1 VNSFSIENLQFLHCG
16 PIDLQL
22 KATEIIGLSGASG
35 SGKSRLLRALADLD
49 EHKGIIQLDN
59 INQQT
64 IAAHL
69 WRQKVALLSAET
81 SWWFDTVAEHFTKQ
95 ESAENLT
102 ALGFAGDSLHW
113 SVARM
118 SSGEKQRLGL
128 LRLLQNKPDVLL
140 LDEPTANL
148 DKHNTCLF
156 ENYVMDYLR
165 NQSACA
171 IWVSH
176 DHEQLQKISQREY
189 KIEDGILINVY

>member
-22 KATEIIGLSGASG
+22 KATEIIGLSGSSG

-49 EHKGIIQLDN
+49 EHKGIIQLDD

-69 WRQKVALLSAET
+69 WREKVALLSAET
-81 SWWFDTVAEHFTKQ
+81 SWWFDTVAEHFTKK
-95 ESAENLT
+95 ESAENLM
-102 ALGFAGDSLHW
+102 ALGFTEDCLHW

-148 DKHNTCLF
+148 DKHNTRLF
-156 ENYVMDYLR
+156 ENHVMDYLR
-165 NQSACA
+165 NRSACA

-176 DHEQLQKISQREY
+176 DHDQLQKISQREY